1 MTVGDRIRYYRTEQ
15 HVSLKDLAG
24 KVGVATQ
31 TIFKY
36 EHGIVDENGISLSM
50 IARIGRALDVDPAI
64 LCGWPREGIP
74 SGLDKTLARLNDAGK
89 ERVAEYAEDLV
100 ASGRYSKSAGAAIAD
115 RA

>member
-1 MTVGDRIRYYRTEQ
+1 MTVGDRIRYYRLNSRMSQ
-15 HVSLKDLAG
+15 HDLA
-24 KVGVATQ
+24 VRLGVATQ

-36 EHGIVDENGISLSM
+36 EKGIIDISLAA
-50 IARIGRALDVDPAI
+50 IAKIADVFEIDPAL
-64 LCGWPREGIP
+64 LCGWERPAGPTRIEKA
-74 SGLDKTLARLNDAGK
+74 LDALNDAGK